1 MRGGEAAANAG
12 RRVRF
17 AGPGRRDRRCLT
29 LTGAVV
35 AVSLLV
41 GGCTADRAE
50 VAEEVGIPVEAGG
63 PRAARV
69 AAPLD
74 CATNAY
80 CAPGL
85 ASTYGIDITEAL
97 SPTPRIA
104 DSVDA
109 LRAGEVDVAVVL
121 SGGPYADDP
130 GLVVLEDDRS
140 MLGADHVV
148 PLYRASLVEVYGRAL
163 VSDLDAL
170 SALLTLEALRSLDAA
185 VAAGA
190 TPAAAAGEWLATVA
204 PDRAAPDAKVGAELV
219 VGSTDLLESR
229 TLAAVIAGYLGARGY
244 PASVQQV
251 DGQRAGLVDA
261 LANGDVAIAP
271 EYAASL
277 LEHLNGNLGEATA
290 ALEPTVTR
298 LREYLELFG
307 VAAADPAPARS
318 TNLFVTTVEVAGS
331 RGLRRLSDL
340 AGLGFPEAPVR
351 TRLGPSSEPPEL
363 AVLVRAVDHQLA
375 AGSEGPEVRD
385 LQERLRQLGFS
396 VEVTG
401 RYDQATIVAL
411 RQFQAQQELAPDG
424 VAGPRTQAA
433 LIDPARPRR
442 EPHPVAPGDPGTTRA
457 PAATATGEKV
467 LYLTFDDGPHPEYT
481 PQVLDLLDAR
491 GAKATFF
498 EIGQAVAAHPELSR
512 EVVARGHALGNHT
525 WDHPDMRKLD
535 AVELRNEIE
544 ETSTLLEATTG
555 RRVTCMRP
563 PYGASN
569 DAVRAAIAA
578 DGLSIQLW
586 DIDPQDWNRPGV
598 DAIVTNV
605 TSGAGAGRISL
616 MHDGG
621 GNRSQ
626 TIEALARVLDALSAE
641 GYRFDAIP
649 GC

>member
-1 MRGGEAAANAG
+1 M
-12 RRVRF
+12 
-17 AGPGRRDRRCLT
+17 
-29 LTGAVV
+29 

-50 VAEEVGIPVEAGG
+50 VAEEVGIPVDAGG
-63 PRAARV
+63 ARAARV

-97 SPTPRIA
+97 RPTPRIA

-163 VSDLDAL
+163 VTDLDAL
-170 SALLTLEALRSLDAA
+170 SATLTLEALRSLDAA
-185 VAAGA
+185 VAGGA

-204 PDRAAPDAKVGAELV
+204 PDAAPAAKAGPELV
-219 VGSTDLLESR
+219 VGSTDIVESQ

-244 PASVQQV
+244 PTTVQPV
-251 DGQRAGLVDA
+251 DGQRAELVDA
-261 LANGDVAIAP
+261 LANGDVAIVP

-290 ALEPTVTR
+290 ALEPTVAR

-307 VAAADPAPARS
+307 AAAADPAPARS

-331 RGLRRLSDL
+331 KGLRRLSDL

-351 TRLGPSSEPPEL
+351 SRLGPSSEPPEL

-385 LQERLRQLGFS
+385 LQERLGRLGFS

-401 RYDQATIVAL
+401 RYDQATIVAV
-411 RQFQAQQELAPDG
+411 RQFQAQQDLAPDG
-424 VAGPRTQAA
+424 VVGPSTQAA
-433 LIDPARPRR
+433 LIDPAPPQ
-442 EPHPVAPGDPGTTRA
+442 EDPHPVVPGDPSTTRA
-457 PAATATGEKV
+457 PAETATGEKV

-481 PQVLDLLDAR
+481 PEVLDLLDAR

-498 EIGQAVAAHPELSR
+498 EIGQAVASHPELSR

-544 ETSTLLEATTG
+544 KTSTLLEATTG

-598 DAIVTNV
+598 DAIVANV

-626 TIEALARVLDALSAE
+626 TIEALARVLDALGAE
-641 GYRFDAIP
+641 GYRFESIP